1 MISINKKE
9 DVFKLIIQEYDK
21 RNFLI
26 RKGASGKE
34 LAENKKIIEDLVDR
48 YVGEYVGKNIKREG

>member
-26 RKGASGKE
+26 RKSASEKE